1 MDPNEL
7 AGTQPQPEGT
17 TAEIPGNETAP
28 EQTNDELHTDGGEGE
43 GSESG
48 SEASAEAGGER
59 GEGQQESEKPKP
71 KQTFYEKRFGELTRQ
86 KRDAE
91 RRAEDAEARLAA
103 LERGETVTTPAEG
116 ETQPKS
122 RQQSTQTQPETDVE
136 RAAER
141 LVEHREYTKR
151 VNGVIAAGEAEF
163 DKDDFTKKCNLIA
176 DIGGSAVPEFM
187 KIVTDSDV
195 VTDGHKVIA
204 ALADDPDEA
213 ERILSLN
220 PVKMALA
227 LTKLSEK
234 LAKPVPKQHSK
245 VPAPVEPV
253 NGAARTSTRLDD
265 PNIPMDDF
273 AKEFLKGAAARR
285 R

>member
-1 MDPNEL
+1 MENEL
-7 AGTQPQPEGT
+7 AGTQAQPEGT
-17 TAEIPGNETAP
+17 TVEIPGNETAP
-28 EQTNDELHTDGGEGE
+28 GQTNDELDTNGSETGEGN
-43 GSESG
+43 ES
-48 SEASAEAGGER
+48 SEASAAAGGEG
-59 GEGQQESEKPKP
+59 GEGQQEPETTKPKP
-71 KQTFYEKRFGELTRQ
+71 TFYEKRFGELTRQ

-91 RRAEDAEARLAA
+91 RRAEDLQARLDAI
-103 LERGETVTTPAEG
+103 ERGETTTTPAEG
-116 ETQPKS
+116 ETQPKP
-122 RQQSTQTQPETDVE
+122 RQQPTQQQPETDVE

-141 LVEHREYTKR
+141 LVEHREFAKR
-151 VNGVIAAGEAEF
+151 VNNVIAAGEAEF
-163 DKDDFTKKCNLIA
+163 DKAEFTQKSNLIY
-176 DIGGSAVPEFM
+176 DIGGDALPGFMSIITDPEM
-187 KIVTDSDV
+187 

-234 LAKPVPKQHSK
+234 LAKPAPKQHSK

-253 NGAARTSTRLDD
+253 NGAARATTRLDD

-273 AKEFLKGAAARR
+273 AKTFLKDAASRR

>member
-28 EQTNDELHTDGGEGE
+28 EQHENAELDTNANETDTEA
-43 GSESG
+43 
-48 SEASAEAGGER
+48 EASAEAGGEG
-59 GEGQQESEKPKP
+59 GESQPESEKTKPKP
-71 KQTFYEKRFGELTRQ
+71 TFYEKRFGELTR
-86 KRDAE
+86 KAREAE
-91 RRAEDAEARLAA
+91 RRAEDLQARLDAI
-103 LERGETVTTPAEG
+103 ERGETADPQPEG
-116 ETQPKS
+116 ETQPKP
-122 RQQSTQTQPETDVE
+122 RQQPTQQQPETDVE

-141 LVEHREYTKR
+141 LVEHREYSKR
-151 VNGVIAAGEAEF
+151 VTSMIAAGEAAF
-163 DKDDFTKKCNLIA
+163 DKNDFTQKCNLIA
-176 DIGGSAVPEFM
+176 DIGGEAVPEFM
-187 KIVTDSDV
+187 RIVTDSDV

-234 LAKPVPKQHSK
+234 LAKPVPKQVSK

-253 NGAARTSTRLDD
+253 NGAARATTRLDD

>member
-28 EQTNDELHTDGGEGE
+28 EQTNDELDTGASETDAN
-43 GSESG
+43 SET
-48 SEASAEAGGER
+48 EASAEAGGEG
-59 GEGQQESEKPKP
+59 GESQQESERPKPKP
-71 KQTFYEKRFGELTRQ
+71 TFYEKRFGELTRQ
-86 KRDAE
+86 KREAE
-91 RRAEDAEARLAA
+91 RRAEEAEARLAA
-103 LERGETVTTPAEG
+103 LERGETATSQDEG
-116 ETQPKS
+116 ETQPRP
-122 RQQSTQTQPETDVE
+122 RQQQQPQPETDVE

-141 LVEHREYTKR
+141 LIEHREYSKR
-151 VNGVIAAGEAEF
+151 VTNVIAAGEAEF
-163 DKDDFTKKCNLIA
+163 DKAEFTAKCNLIA
-176 DIGGSAVPEFM
+176 DIGGEAVQDFM

-213 ERILSLN
+213 ERVLSLN

-234 LAKPVPKQHSK
+234 LSKPPAPKPVSR
-245 VPAPVEPV
+245 VPAPVDPV
-253 NGAARTSTRLDD
+253 NGAARTTTRLDD

-273 AKEFLKGAAARR
+273 AKEFLKNAAARR